1 VVWITTVLTNTI
13 SIVIV
18 ILIKAIIGVIIVMYI
33 SHNQAAGAQ
42 NKRSIR
48 KDWSMLVVPS
58 LNHSF
63 SVYSNI
69 TLYSAV

>member
-1 VVWITTVLTNTI
+1 MVWITTVLTNTI

-42 NKRSIR
+42 NKISIR
-48 KDWSMLVVPS
+48 
-58 LNHSF
+58 
-63 SVYSNI
+63 
-69 TLYSAV
+69 